1 MSECKLSTY
10 NSHTSGV
17 HPRVKFR
24 GKMIQHS
31 HLIYAITRGI
41 DVDDIKGKVIMHTC
55 DNPACVNPEHLMLGT
70 QKENVRDM
78 WNKGRQG
85 VKGMPGSKHPMAVL
99 TEELVRQ
106 IKNNRQ
112 YTGKQLAAMYNVSP
126 ATVSMIKSGKIWKHV
141 V

>member
-1 MSECKLSTY
+1 
-10 NSHTSGV
+10 
-17 HPRVKFR
+17 
-24 GKMIQHS
+24 
-31 HLIYAITRGI
+31 
-41 DVDDIKGKVIMHTC
+41 MHTC
-55 DNPACVNPEHLMLGT
+55 DNPACVNPEHLVLGT
-70 QKENVRDM
+70 QKDNVKDM

-106 IKNNRQ
+106 IKNNKQ
-112 YTGKQLAAMYNVSP
+112 HTGKQLAAMYSVSP

>member
-10 NSHTSGV
+10 AIHTAGT
-17 HPRVKFR
+17 HPRVRFR

-31 HLIYAITRGI
+31 HLIYAQANDI

-55 DNPACVNPEHLMLGT
+55 DNPACVNPEHLVLGT
-70 QKENVRDM
+70 QQENVQDM

-85 VKGMPGSKHPMAVL
+85 VKGMPGSKHPMAIINEDV
-99 TEELVRQ
+99 VREIRSNKQ
-106 IKNNRQ
+106 DS
-112 YTGKQLAAMYNVSP
+112 GKVRAARYKVST
-126 ATVSMIKSGKIWKHV
+126 ATISMIRTGKIWKHV